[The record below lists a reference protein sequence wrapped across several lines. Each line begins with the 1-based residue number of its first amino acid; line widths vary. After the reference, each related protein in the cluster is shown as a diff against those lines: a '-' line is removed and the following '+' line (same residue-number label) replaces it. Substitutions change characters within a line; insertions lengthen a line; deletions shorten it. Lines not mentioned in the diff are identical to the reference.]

1 MNNVA
6 FPELG
11 LEFTLN
17 RTAFSIGSLHVQ
29 WYGII
34 IAVGFALA
42 VLYCLKRAP
51 KFGILQDNLI
61 DMTLIATPA
70 AIVGAR
76 LYYVV
81 FNWSQFADDPV
92 SIFKIW
98 EGGIAIY
105 GALIFGALAAFIYCR
120 VKKINVLNVFDL
132 VILGFMI
139 GQIIGRWGNFVNAEA
154 YGETVENWFLGMSI
168 NGGLT
173 VHPIF
178 LYESLWNL
186 VGFVLLHFLSKKRRF
201 YGQTFLSY
209 LVWYGVGRGFIEGIR
224 GGDALMLFD
233 TGLRVSQ
240 LLGYLSALAAFGI
253 LVYKFIFT
261 DRGDTIELLSDEAVM
276 EMNAV
281 EKAKKIVS
289 STPDNLKE
297 ETPADED
304 ETDNGAAKQ
313 EAAPED
319 SADAGDGESA
329 ADGDA
334 DTAEQDDMEQ
344 EEK

>member
-11 LEFTLN
+11 LEFTLKK
-17 RTAFSIGSLHVQ
+17 TAFSIGSLNVQ

-42 VLYCLKRAP
+42 VFYCLRRAP

-70 AIVGAR
+70 AIIGAR

-92 SIFKIW
+92 SVFRIW

-105 GALIFGALAAFIYCR
+105 GALIFGAIAAFIYCR
-120 VKKINVLNVFDL
+120 VKKINVLNLFDL
-132 VILGFMI
+132 AILGFMI
-139 GQIIGRWGNFVNAEA
+139 GQCIGRWGNFVNAEA
-154 YGETVENWFLGMSI
+154 YGQTVENWFLGMSI

-240 LLGYLSALAAFGI
+240 LLGYLSAPVAFGF

-261 DRGDTIELLSDEAVM
+261 DRGDTIELLSDEEIM

-281 EKAKKIVS
+281 EQAKKTVAEQ
-289 STPDNLKE
+289 E
-297 ETPADED
+297 EL
-304 ETDNGAAKQ
+304 
-313 EAAPED
+313 PED
-319 SADAGDGESA
+319 GDG
-329 ADGDA
+329 A
-334 DTAEQDDMEQ
+334 DTAGEDAETPEEQTDELKDAEDAEDAENASTEDTNQ